1 MPSKQLPHPIFR
13 SFIKT
18 FPKIRKQ
25 DKHSA
30 FLPAIRMIKA
40 VVQQQASLCKHAVSE
55 WWPTQRTWH
64 DGWGVGGILLSCLS
78 VGEYG
83 RPLVWLG
90 GPVFFQG
97 WKEKCTCWSLVRRH
111 LWSTLTD
118 IKASTRGSRKWF
130 KSVYTRT
137 SYTRALLY
145 SIQRVRQEDWSGYC
159 VESFFQLAWVSGESK
174 IEALL

>member
-1 MPSKQLPHPIFR
+1 MRFFR
-13 SFIKT
+13 
-18 FPKIRKQ
+18 
-25 DKHSA
+25 
-30 FLPAIRMIKA
+30 L
-40 VVQQQASLCKHAVSE
+40 SE
-55 WWPTQRTWH
+55 WSKLLSNNKLPCVNTPFLNDDQH
-64 DGWGVGGILLSCLS
+64 KEPGMMVGGWGGILLSCLS